1 MFARAVHFISK
12 STCFLVA
19 VPSHRCRS
27 NLRRSGLFH
36 WQCSRP
42 ETARTHQTALV
53 LIPLAVLPPRN
64 RSEHQNRTGTNST
77 GSAAAPKPRTHQN
90 RSVLFHWQCRRP
102 ENARTHQNRT
112 GANSSGSAARLVRY
126 CSSSSS
132 LPRSTFNSFSTFISQ

>member
-64 RSEHQNRTGTNST
+64 LGRTRTALSYST
-77 GSAAAPKPRTHQN
+77 GSVVAPKTLGRTRTAPALIPVAVQRDWFAIAAAAAASRDQLSTVSQLLLAN
-90 RSVLFHWQCRRP
+90 RCFPDACDTMGQSY
-102 ENARTHQNRT
+102 E
-112 GANSSGSAARLVRY
+112 
-126 CSSSSS
+126 
-132 LPRSTFNSFSTFISQ
+132 